1 MNGRTHT
8 LLAIAMSTALVAPM
22 AFAQKAKTEVKA
34 TTEVSSQAAAPK
46 PTQATQRAAE
56 KTTEVARQKMA
67 EQNTTSTPRPADA
80 VDARVVPTHK
90 IPVQTGKATEDP
102 TTDDPTTAAKDMP
115 PTSQGADHAAA
126 HSSVVQRD
134 VWSRLDADG
143 DGQISAT

>member
-102 TTDDPTTAAKDMP
+102 TTDDPTTAANDDVP
-115 PTSQGADHAAA
+115 ASHPEAPQTGA
-126 HSSVVQRD
+126 SSIVSVTR
-134 VWSRLDADG
+134 R
-143 DGQISAT
+143 